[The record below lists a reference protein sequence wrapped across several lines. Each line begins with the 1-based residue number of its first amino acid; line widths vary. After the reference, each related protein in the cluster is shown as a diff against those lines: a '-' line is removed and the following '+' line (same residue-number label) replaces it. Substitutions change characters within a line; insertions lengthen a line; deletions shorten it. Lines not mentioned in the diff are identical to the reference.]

1 MRKWKLADVSR
12 VVVDGVEVDIKRV
25 ANEFVRDDGQP
36 VQLELEFREEQTAQ
50 RKANARRS
58 NGAPLTF
65 HVHALD
71 THRAAEIADKWLAK
85 PLSQALIGSFLDQVR
100 ALYTLQAI
108 VPPTPAGRMYA
119 IPSLG
124 RCAYDARAVS
134 AFTIPAC
141 SPCLAAR
148 LAAR

>member
-1 MRKWKLADVSR
+1 MNSEPGAVRKWKLDDVSR

-25 ANEFVRDDGQP
+25 ANEFVREDGQP
-36 VQLELEFREEQTAQ
+36 VQLELEFHEEQTAQ

-100 ALYTLQAI
+100 A
-108 VPPTPAGRMYA
+108 
-119 IPSLG
+119 
-124 RCAYDARAVS
+124 
-134 AFTIPAC
+134 
-141 SPCLAAR
+141 
-148 LAAR
+148 

>member
-1 MRKWKLADVSR
+1 MPGRPAARRDELGASGGEEVETCRDVSR

-36 VQLELEFREEQTAQ
+36 VQLELGFREEQTAQ

-58 NGAPLTF
+58 HGAPLTF

-100 ALYTLQAI
+100 A
-108 VPPTPAGRMYA
+108 
-119 IPSLG
+119 
-124 RCAYDARAVS
+124 
-134 AFTIPAC
+134 
-141 SPCLAAR
+141 
-148 LAAR
+148 

>member
-1 MRKWKLADVSR
+1 MNSEPGAVRKWKLADVNR

-25 ANEFVRDDGQP
+25 ANEFVREDGQP

-100 ALYTLQAI
+100 A
-108 VPPTPAGRMYA
+108 
-119 IPSLG
+119 
-124 RCAYDARAVS
+124 
-134 AFTIPAC
+134 
-141 SPCLAAR
+141 
-148 LAAR
+148 